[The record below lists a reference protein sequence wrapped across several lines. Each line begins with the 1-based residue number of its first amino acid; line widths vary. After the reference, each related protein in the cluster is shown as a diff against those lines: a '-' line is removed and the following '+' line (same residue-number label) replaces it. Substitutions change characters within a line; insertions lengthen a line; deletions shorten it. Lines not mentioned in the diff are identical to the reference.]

1 MGLRSGYEAFN
12 MAVEALYKSEI
23 MTLADKDKRPF
34 DFDDTLFEA
43 AARLVYESRGF
54 DLSQLEDPAARAVIE
69 ETLRVL
75 STAIDSGLPHEVP
88 ATLRHA
94 LENNAFIFSGFKTF
108 HAMREVGIS
117 MITGKG
123 DIKPFGD
130 FLADVRKIN
139 EKYNH
144 NYLYAEYNH
153 ALGAAQMAA
162 KWHDFEQDGDRYNLQ
177 YRTAGDNKVREEHA
191 LLHGT
196 TLPPSDPFWDRFYP
210 PNGWNCRCTVV
221 QVRKNKYP
229 LSDSELA
236 NKRGENC
243 TDGIKR
249 QIFRYNAGKTLEL
262 FPPKHPYTK
271 VPKEAK
277 TVIQKMAAEEMRQKR
292 IQEMVAELPD
302 SLTQEEKQAIATHN
316 LVLEEA
322 LKITKGK
329 PMSVEEADQQHANP
343 NFGKSREYGINCQT
357 CAPAYVLRLL
367 GFNITAK
374 PNTRGSLSEYLS
386 RQRSFEAWTNIDG
399 SKPTPTLT
407 REWMDK
413 KGYKQMTKKRYEEFF
428 QESCQEVGVYI
439 LTIGWKGGGGHATIL
454 QRFKDG
460 TLKYIEP
467 QAYSSAVGAK
477 KSIEELSESGATRPI
492 ATRGVMRVDN
502 KLFNTKFASIFDK

>member
-1 MGLRSGYEAFN
+1 VGLRSGYEAFN

-117 MITGKG
+117 MITEKG

-229 LSDSELA
+229 LSDPELA

-277 TVIQKMAAEEMRQKR
+277 TVIQKIAAEEMRQKR

-316 LVLEEA
+316 INIEEA
-322 LKITKGK
+322 FGITKEAAMDYEQANKGK
-329 PMSVEEADQQHANP
+329 ENP
-343 NFGKSREYGINCQT
+343 NYTKGGGYYVNCQT
-357 CAPAYVLRLL
+357 CTVTHWLRRL
-367 GFNITAK
+367 GFNVEAK
-374 PNTRGSLSEYLS
+374 PNIKNSAYKELEKQGLTWQQRFTNLDGSDVDYDMTYKWQRRKGYNVMNAKRLNEYLS
-386 RQRSFEAWTNIDG
+386 EKLNQDGVYEIYCAWKNGNAHVFCAEVTNGKVRFFDPQSG
-399 SKPTPTLT
+399 SNDVKSYLP
-407 REWMDK
+407 RMK
-413 KGYKQMTKKRYEEFF
+413 SSR
-428 QESCQEVGVYI
+428 VGVLRI
-439 LTIGWKGGGGHATIL
+439 
-454 QRFKDG
+454 
-460 TLKYIEP
+460 
-467 QAYSSAVGAK
+467 
-477 KSIEELSESGATRPI
+477 
-492 ATRGVMRVDN
+492 DN
-502 KLFNTKFASIFDK
+502 KLVNPKLKNLFINK

>member
-117 MITGKG
+117 MITEKG

-277 TVIQKMAAEEMRQKR
+277 TVIQKIAAEEMR
-292 IQEMVAELPD
+292 
-302 SLTQEEKQAIATHN
+302 
-316 LVLEEA
+316 
-322 LKITKGK
+322 
-329 PMSVEEADQQHANP
+329 
-343 NFGKSREYGINCQT
+343 
-357 CAPAYVLRLL
+357 
-367 GFNITAK
+367 
-374 PNTRGSLSEYLS
+374 
-386 RQRSFEAWTNIDG
+386 
-399 SKPTPTLT
+399 
-407 REWMDK
+407 
-413 KGYKQMTKKRYEEFF
+413 
-428 QESCQEVGVYI
+428 
-439 LTIGWKGGGGHATIL
+439 
-454 QRFKDG
+454 
-460 TLKYIEP
+460 
-467 QAYSSAVGAK
+467 
-477 KSIEELSESGATRPI
+477 
-492 ATRGVMRVDN
+492 
-502 KLFNTKFASIFDK
+502 